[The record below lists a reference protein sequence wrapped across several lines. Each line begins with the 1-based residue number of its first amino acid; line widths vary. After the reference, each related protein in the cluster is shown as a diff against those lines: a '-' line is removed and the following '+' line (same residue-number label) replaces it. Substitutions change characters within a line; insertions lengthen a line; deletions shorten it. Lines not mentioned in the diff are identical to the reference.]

1 MLPAA
6 LGAVAER
13 GSSGVD
19 GASGNEKPVELL
31 RREGAEPVA
40 VLIALDRMERGGAGD
55 TLSERS
61 AVEDFEREYA
71 IPVIPVATVA
81 DLLAFL
87 GSNADPGLAAH
98 AAAVE
103 RYRRRYGV

>member
-1 MLPAA
+1 
-6 LGAVAER
+6 
-13 GSSGVD
+13 
-19 GASGNEKPVELL
+19 
-31 RREGAEPVA
+31 
-40 VLIALDRMERGGAGD
+40 
-55 TLSERS
+55 
-61 AVEDFEREYA
+61 VEDFEREYA

-81 DLLAFL
+81 DLLSFL

>member
-1 MLPAA
+1 
-6 LGAVAER
+6 
-13 GSSGVD
+13 
-19 GASGNEKPVELL
+19 
-31 RREGAEPVA
+31 
-40 VLIALDRMERGGAGD
+40 
-55 TLSERS
+55 
-61 AVEDFEREYA
+61 
-71 IPVIPVATVA
+71 VIPVATVA

>member
-1 MLPAA
+1 
-6 LGAVAER
+6 
-13 GSSGVD
+13 
-19 GASGNEKPVELL
+19 
-31 RREGAEPVA
+31 
-40 VLIALDRMERGGAGD
+40 LIALDRMERGGVGD
-55 TLSERS
+55 NLSERS

-71 IPVIPVATVA
+71 IPVLPVATVA

-87 GSNADPGLAAH
+87 GSNADPGLVAH